1 MPAPSPFAEL
11 IGSLTDRQM
20 DQPQARAKRIE
31 EAFIAHLLDNGHDVR
46 VPVGTLVIATRARKG
61 YHLVAVLDEDT
72 AELVFSVKDKDGQPV
87 QARPRTL
94 RTGPARPP
102 EPDNT

>member
-11 IGSLTDRQM
+11 IGSLTDKQM

-31 EAFIAHLLDNGHDVR
+31 EAFIAYLLDNGGEVR
-46 VPVGTLVIATRARKG
+46 VPVVTLIIATSTRKG
-61 YHLVAVLDEDT
+61 YHLKAELDEDT
-72 AELVFSVKDKDGQPV
+72 GELVFSVKDKDGQPV
-87 QARPRTL
+87 QARPRTM
-94 RTGPARPP
+94 RTGPAIQP

>member
-46 VPVGTLVIATRARKG
+46 VPVGTLVIATSTRKG
-61 YHLVAVLDEDT
+61 YHLKAVLDEDT
-72 AELVFSVKDKDGQPV
+72 AELVFSVVDGAGKPV
-87 QARPRTL
+87 QRDP
-94 RTGPARPP
+94 GPSHPSSRP
-102 EPDNT
+102 EPQNA